1 MNMFTFNMT
10 DGLGTTY
17 HDVSPDI
24 SYRPS
29 SFLKVSAGLRLSLNH
44 DESQWVEQAD
54 NGRYVFALIHQKT
67 VGITTRLNYTV
78 TPALSIQ
85 LYAEPFVSAG
95 DYSTFKELVD
105 GRSKSYEG
113 RYTPTVYT
121 GNPDFNYRSFRTTNV
136 LRWEYKPGSTL
147 FVVWQQ
153 GREDNVGYGDFNFN
167 RDFGAVFDAPAKN
180 VFLVKFAYW
189 INP

>member
-1 MNMFTFNMT
+1 MARH
-10 DGLGTTY
+10 LL
-17 HDVSPDI
+17 PDI
-24 SYRPS
+24 NPDVAYRPS
-29 SFLKVSAGLRLSLNH
+29 SFLRASVGIRLSLNH
-44 DESQWVEQAD
+44 DESQWVEATD
-54 NGRYVFALIHQKT
+54 DGRYVFARIQQKT
-67 VGITTRLNYTV
+67 VGFTTRLNYTV
-78 TPALSIQ
+78 TPNLSIQ

-95 DYSTFKELVD
+95 DYSNFKELVD
-105 GRSKSYEG
+105 GRSTSYKG
-113 RYTPTVYT
+113 RYKPADYT

-153 GREDNVGYGDFNFN
+153 GREDNASYGDYSFS

-189 INP
+189 FNP

>member
-1 MNMFTFNMT
+1 
-10 DGLGTTY
+10 
-17 HDVSPDI
+17 
-24 SYRPS
+24 
-29 SFLKVSAGLRLSLNH
+29 LSLNH
-44 DESQWVEQAD
+44 DESQWVEATND
-54 NGRYVFALIHQKT
+54 GRYVFARIDQKT
-67 VGITTRLNYTV
+67 VGIQTRLNYTV
-78 TPALSIQ
+78 TPNLSIQ

-95 DYSTFKELVD
+95 GYSNFKELVD

-113 RYTPTVYT
+113 RYKPTVYA

-136 LRWEYKPGSTL
+136 LRWEYKPGTTL

-153 GREDNVGYGDFNFN
+153 GREATAPYGDYNFS

-189 INP
+189 FNP